1 MFLSSYLGNFCDIL
15 FIGSG
20 AMKRAIVLSGGGSK
34 GAYQIGVWKALRKL
48 KIDYDIVTGTSIG
61 SVNGIMMVQKEYHK
75 AAFLWKNIGFDDIFD
90 VTFPKDCNLLEVYKK
105 YAKEFLKN
113 GGMETSK
120 IYEFIN
126 NSYDEKKFYKS
137 PIDYGIITYNVSKM
151 EPKAVTKKNNKKN
164 LIKYVLASS
173 TCFPAFQITQIDDT
187 HFVDGGYYDNL
198 PINLAVDLGADEI
211 IAVDLG
217 AVGIKQKPNNE
228 KVSIKYI
235 TPRND
240 LGSFLVFDKKLSRK
254 AIKYGYNDTMKVYK
268 KLDGNKFTYKKGNLF
283 ENYTRYNVKFVANI
297 KKFLA
302 TRSLDKT
309 IIDEIIY
316 PQSLNK
322 FLNTKDYKF
331 ISDTMNKV
339 LEYAGELLKL
349 DDSIIYSINY
359 YNVLLKREIDKY
371 QAFSR
376 SYIKN
381 MILHK
386 KGRKTHNRRAIVK
399 YFYDAFNKHNATK
412 LEIISLAIIFP
423 KEFLTAIYIYT
434 I

>member
-1 MFLSSYLGNFCDIL
+1 VVYNLSHF
-15 FIGSG
+15 
-20 AMKRAIVLSGGGSK
+20 
-34 GAYQIGVWKALRKL
+34 
-48 KIDYDIVTGTSIG
+48 
-61 SVNGIMMVQKEYHK
+61 KEECLTK
-75 AAFLWKNIGFDDIFD
+75 KELNQKNI
-90 VTFPKDCNLLEVYKK
+90 KDY
-105 YAKEFLKN
+105 
-113 GGMETSK
+113 
-120 IYEFIN
+120 
-126 NSYDEKKFYKS
+126 
-137 PIDYGIITYNVSKM
+137 II
-151 EPKAVTKKNNKKN
+151 
-164 LIKYVLASS
+164 ASA
-173 TCFPAFQITQIDDT
+173 TCFPAFKMKKINDEKYI
-187 HFVDGGYYDNL
+187 DGGFYDNL
-198 PINLAVDLGADEI
+198 PINLAIDMGAEEI

-217 AVGIKQKPNNE
+217 AIGLMQKVKENHVKVITIKPN
-228 KVSIKYI
+228 
-235 TPRND
+235 ND
-240 LGSFLVFDKKLSRK
+240 LGSFLIFDKRISRRN
-254 AIKYGYNDTMKVYK
+254 ICYGYNDTMKVYK